1 MVVICDKAY
10 TNNEQYQVH
19 FDRFDFPLSD
29 FQKYAIESIVEG
41 NHVLVTAHT
50 GSGKTLP
57 AEFAIEHFVSKGKKV
72 IYTSPIKALS
82 NQKYYEFTQKYPNI
96 SFGLI
101 TGDIKINPTADVLIM
116 TAEILM
122 NYLFLEENNTEKT
135 EEMKEETKEDV
146 KGAAAFQIDIQTEL
160 TCVVMDEIHYI
171 NDAERGS
178 VWEKTILMLPRHIQ
192 MVMLSATID
201 SPERFASWCE
211 RGDGETGKKVYL
223 CSTNK
228 RAVPLTH
235 YGFLTT
241 NEMIFK
247 KVKDKSVQQQIK
259 DTTNCLIKLQDE
271 HGQFQTD
278 SYLKIKNMKQM
289 FGSHDVTVKRNH
301 VLNQLC
307 YFLKEKDM
315 LPAIVFV
322 FSRKNVELFAK
333 EITANLLEDDSKIPY
348 IVQRECDQIIRKLPN
363 YQEYMNLPE
372 YHQVVGLLEKGIG
385 IHHSGMIP
393 VLREIVELM
402 ISKKYIKVLFAT
414 ESFAVGLSCPIR
426 TAVFSSLT
434 KFDGNNQRF
443 LLAHEYT
450 QSAGRAGRRG
460 IDTVGHVVHCN
471 NLFEMPTQLEYKTM
485 LGGKPQV
492 LLTKLYI
499 SIPLVMNLLK
509 NYSSENDIVQFIEK
523 SMLRDEIDN
532 CIDSCH
538 TEIQVLETELN
549 KISQGASF
557 LKSPRSLCEEYNI
570 LSTLIPSLFN
580 KKRKEAERQLQKIK
594 DEYRTIVDDAQV
606 YQKITAKENEIGRI
620 LRSIDYQKNYIRSR
634 VNHICG
640 ILVDRQFIS
649 QVSPRNYA
657 MTNQG
662 RIASSIAEINPI
674 VFVEYLHSTDFMKE
688 LSAKQIV
695 GLFSC
700 FTNIKVDQEHRV
712 SVPTTDDKA
721 IKNSIGIINTVIDI
735 YESYEDEYQIQLS
748 STISRSDLEIS
759 YDMIDSMIKWCDCTD
774 EAQCK
779 WFIQTEL
786 SEKSVSIG
794 DFTKAVLKISTMS
807 KELMT
812 MCESFEQLELMEK
825 LSCIDGM
832 ILKYVTTAQSLY
844 L

>member
-1 MVVICDKAY
+1 MVVICDKTY
-10 TNNEQYQVH
+10 MNNEQYQVH

-57 AEFAIEHFVSKGKKV
+57 AEFAIEYFVSQGKKV

-101 TGDIKINPTADVLIM
+101 TGDIKINPTAEVLIM

-122 NYLFLEENNTEKT
+122 NYLFLYEEDKKEIEKT
-135 EEMKEETKEDV
+135 PV
-146 KGAAAFQIDIQTEL
+146 AAAFQIDIQSEL
-160 TCVVMDEIHYI
+160 ACVVMDEIHYI

-211 RGDGETGKKVYL
+211 RDDETTMESSGKKVYL

-241 NEMIFK
+241 TEMIFK

-289 FGSHDVTVKRNH
+289 FESHDVTVKRNH

-307 YFLKEKDM
+307 YFLKENNM

-348 IVQRECDQIIRKLPN
+348 IVQRECDQIIRKLSN

-372 YHQVVGLLEKGIG
+372 YHQVVSLLEKGIG

-471 NLFEMPTQLEYKTM
+471 NLFDLPTQLEYKTI

-492 LLTKLYI
+492 LHTKLYI

-509 NYSSENDIVQFIEK
+509 NYSSEVDIVQFIEN
-523 SMLRDEIDN
+523 SMLRHE
-532 CIDSCH
+532 IDSCIH
-538 TEIQVLETELN
+538 VYNAEFQLLETELQ
-549 KISQGASF
+549 KILQSASF
-557 LKSPRSLCEEYNI
+557 LKTPRSLCEEYNI
-570 LSTLIPSLFN
+570 IMNQLPNLVN
-580 KKRKEAERQLQKIK
+580 KKRKEAERQIQKIK

-606 YQKITAKENEIGRI
+606 YHKITTKEKEMER
-620 LRSIDYQKNYIRSR
+620 LFRAIDYQKNYIHSK

-649 QVSPRNYA
+649 QVSQRNYT

-662 RIASSIAEINPI
+662 RIALLIAEINPI
-674 VFVEYLHSTDFMKE
+674 VFVEYLYSTDFMKE
-688 LSAKQIV
+688 LSTKQIV

-700 FTNIKVDQEHRV
+700 FTNIKVDQEHKV
-712 SVPTTDDKA
+712 SVPTTEDKI
-721 IKNSIGIINTVIDI
+721 IKNSIGIINTIINI

-748 STISRSDLEIS
+748 STTSRSDLELS
-759 YDMIDSMIKWCDCTD
+759 YDMIDAMMRWCDCTD
-774 EAQCK
+774 ETQCK

-786 SEKSVSIG
+786 VEKSVSIG

-807 KELMT
+807 KELIM
-812 MCESFEQLELMEK
+812 MCESFEKLEFMEK
-825 LSCIDGM
+825 LSCIDSM
-832 ILKYVTTAQSLY
+832 ILKYITTAQSLY

>member
-1 MVVICDKAY
+1 MVVICDKVY
-10 TNNEQYQVH
+10 DKNEQYQSY
-19 FDRFDFPLSD
+19 FEQFDFPLSD
-29 FQKYAIESIVEG
+29 FQKYAIESIVDG

-57 AEFAIEHFVSKGKKV
+57 AEFAIEHFVSQGKKV

-122 NYLFLEENNTEKT
+122 NYLFIEGGDNNKV
-135 EEMKEETKEDV
+135 KETNN
-146 KGAAAFQIDIQTEL
+146 AAVFQVDIQTEL
-160 TCVVMDEIHYI
+160 ACVVMDEIHYI

-178 VWEKTILMLPRHIQ
+178 VWEKTILMLPHHIQ

-201 SPERFASWCE
+201 SPEKFANWCE
-211 RGDGETGKKVYL
+211 RGTHSGIETGKKVYL

-228 RAVPLTH
+228 RVVPLTH

-241 NEMIFK
+241 TEMIFK
-247 KVKDKSVQQQIK
+247 KVKDKTVQKQIK

-278 SYLKIKNMKQM
+278 SYLKIKNMKHM
-289 FGSHDVTVKRNH
+289 FESFNVSIKRNH

-307 YFLKEKDM
+307 YFLKENDM

-348 IVQRECDQIIRKLPN
+348 IVKRECDQIIRKLPN

-372 YHQVVGLLEKGIG
+372 YHNVVSLLEKGIG

-393 VLREIVELM
+393 ILREIVELM

-434 KFDGNNQRF
+434 KFDGNDQRF
-443 LLAHEYT
+443 LLPHEYT

-460 IDTVGHVVHCN
+460 IDTIGHVVHCN
-471 NLFEMPTQLEYKTM
+471 NLFETPTQLEYKTI
-485 LGGKPQV
+485 LGGKPQI
-492 LLTKLYI
+492 LQTKLYI

-509 NYSSENDIVQFIEK
+509 NCSSIDEIVQFIEK
-523 SMLRDEIDN
+523 SMLQGEIEQ
-532 CIDSCH
+532 CISAN
-538 TEIQVLETELN
+538 TSKLL
-549 KISQGASF
+549 
-557 LKSPRSLCEEYNI
+557 SLCLSLDLCKNRQSLSFFKTPQSVCNEYND
-570 LSTLIPSLFN
+570 LMTQLPKLVN
-580 KKRKEAERQLQKIK
+580 KKRKETERRVQQIK
-594 DEYRTIVDDAQV
+594 DDYRTIVEDAQI
-606 YQKITAKENEIGRI
+606 YQKYALKEKEIDCI
-620 LRSIDYQKNYIRSR
+620 QQDIDFQKNFIRSK
-634 VNHICG
+634 VTNICNM
-640 ILVDRQFIS
+640 LTDRQFIS
-649 QVSPRNYA
+649 KVLTFYSL
-657 MTNQG
+657 TNSG
-662 RIASSIAEINPI
+662 RIASLIAEINPI
-674 VFVEYLHSTDFMKE
+674 VFVEYLYSTDYMKDM
-688 LSAKQIV
+688 STKQII
-695 GLFSC
+695 GFFSC
-700 FTNIKVDQEHRV
+700 FTNIKVDQELRV
-712 SVPTTDDKA
+712 SVPTTEDKA
-721 IKNSIGIINTVIDI
+721 IKNSIGIINTIIDI

-748 STISRSDLEIS
+748 STNSRSDLELS
-759 YDMIDSMIKWCDCTD
+759 YDMIDSMIKWCDCID
-774 EAQCK
+774 ETQCK

-794 DFTKAVLKISTMS
+794 DFTKAVLKISTIG

-812 MCESFEQLELMEK
+812 LCESFELLELLEK
-825 LSCIDGM
+825 LSYIDGM

>member
-10 TNNEQYQVH
+10 DKNEQYQSY
-19 FDRFDFPLSD
+19 FEQFDFPLSD
-29 FQKYAIESIVEG
+29 FQKYAIESIVDG

-57 AEFAIEHFVSKGKKV
+57 AEFAIEYFVGQGKKV

-122 NYLFLEENNTEKT
+122 NYLFMEGEEVK
-135 EEMKEETKEDV
+135 DV
-146 KGAAAFQIDIQTEL
+146 KDVKDVKSAAAAFQIDIHVEL
-160 TCVVMDEIHYI
+160 ACVIMDEIHYI
-171 NDAERGS
+171 NDTERGS
-178 VWEKTILMLPRHIQ
+178 VWEKTILMLPHHIQ

-201 SPERFASWCE
+201 SPEKFANWCE
-211 RGDGETGKKVYL
+211 RGYDKKVYL

-228 RAVPLTH
+228 RVVPLTH

-241 NEMIFK
+241 TEMIFK
-247 KVKDKSVQQQIK
+247 KVKDKSVQKQIK
-259 DTTNCLIKLQDE
+259 DTTNCPIKLQDE

-289 FGSHDVTVKRNH
+289 FESFDVSVKRNH

-307 YFLKEKDM
+307 YFLKENDM

-348 IVQRECDQIIRKLPN
+348 IVKRECDQIIRKLPN

-372 YHQVVGLLEKGIG
+372 YHIVVSLLEKGIG

-393 VLREIVELM
+393 ILREIVELM

-434 KFDGNNQRF
+434 KFDGNEQRF
-443 LLAHEYT
+443 LLPHEYT

-460 IDTVGHVVHCN
+460 IDTIGHVVHCN
-471 NLFEMPTQLEYKTM
+471 NLFDTPTQLEYKTM
-485 LGGKPQV
+485 LGGKPQ
-492 LLTKLYI
+492 LLQTKLYI
-499 SIPLVMNLLK
+499 SIPFVMNLLK
-509 NYSSENDIVQFIEK
+509 NCSTIDEIVTFIEK
-523 SMLRDEIDN
+523 SMIQGEIEQ
-532 CIDSCH
+532 CIIANTSK
-538 TEIQVLETELN
+538 LL
-549 KISQGASF
+549 
-557 LKSPRSLCEEYNI
+557 SLCLSLDQCKIRQSSSFFKTPQSICDEYND
-570 LSTLIPSLFN
+570 LMTQLPKLVN
-580 KKRKEAERQLQKIK
+580 KKRKETERRVQQIK
-594 DEYRTIVDDAQV
+594 DDHRTIVEDALI
-606 YQKITAKENEIGRI
+606 YQKYALKEKEIECI
-620 LRSIDYQKNYIRSR
+620 QQDIDYQKNFIRSK
-634 VNHICG
+634 VTNICNV
-640 ILVDRQFIS
+640 LTERQFIS
-649 QVSPRNYA
+649 RVHDDYSL
-657 MTNQG
+657 TNSG
-662 RIASSIAEINPI
+662 RISSSFAEINPI
-674 VFVEYLHSTDFMKE
+674 VFVEYLYATDYMKE
-688 LSAKQIV
+688 MSTKQII
-695 GLFSC
+695 GFFSC
-700 FTNIKVDQEHRV
+700 FTNIKVDQELRV
-712 SVPTTDDKA
+712 SVPTTEDKVL
-721 IKNSIGIINTVIDI
+721 KNSIGIINTIIDI

-748 STISRSDLEIS
+748 STNSRSDLELS
-759 YDMIDSMIKWCDCTD
+759 YDMIDAMVKWCDCTD

-794 DFTKAVLKISTMS
+794 DFTKAVLKISTIS

-812 MCESFEQLELMEK
+812 MCESFELLELLEK
-825 LSCIDGM
+825 LSYVDGM

>member
-1 MVVICDKAY
+1 MVFICDKVY
-10 TNNEQYQVH
+10 DKNEQYNVYFEQ
-19 FDRFDFPLSD
+19 FDFPLSD

-57 AEFAIEHFVSKGKKV
+57 AEFAIEYFVGKGEKV

-122 NYLFLEENNTEKT
+122 NYLFQEGENKNKT
-135 EEMKEETKEDV
+135 EETKC
-146 KGAAAFQIDIQTEL
+146 AAAFQIDIEAEL
-160 TCVVMDEIHYI
+160 ACVVMDEIHYI

-178 VWEKTILMLPRHIQ
+178 VWEKTILMLPPHIQ

-201 SPERFASWCE
+201 SPEKFADWCE
-211 RGDGETGKKVYL
+211 RGHDKKVYL

-228 RAVPLTH
+228 RVVPLTH

-241 NEMIFK
+241 TEMIFK
-247 KVKDKSVQQQIK
+247 KVKDKTIQKQIK

-278 SYLKIKNMKQM
+278 SYIKIKNMKQM
-289 FGSHDVTVKRNH
+289 FESFDITVKRNH

-307 YFLKEKDM
+307 YFLKENDM

-348 IVQRECDQIIRKLPN
+348 IVKRECDQIIRKLPN

-372 YHQVVGLLEKGIG
+372 YHNVVSLLEKGIG

-393 VLREIVELM
+393 ILREIVELM

-434 KFDGNNQRF
+434 KFDGNEQRF
-443 LLAHEYT
+443 LLPHEYT

-460 IDTVGHVVHCN
+460 IDTIGHVVHCN
-471 NLFEMPTQLEYKTM
+471 NLFDIPTQLEYKTM

-492 LLTKLYI
+492 LQTKLYI
-499 SIPLVMNLLK
+499 SIPFVMNLMK
-509 NYSSENDIVQFIEK
+509 NCSTIDEIVTFIEK
-523 SMLRDEIDN
+523 SMIQDEIVR
-532 CIDSCH
+532 CIHACE
-538 TEIQVLETELN
+538 TEIPLLEIELAAIH
-549 KISQGASF
+549 KSMSF
-557 LKSPRSLCEEYNI
+557 FKTPQSICNEYND
-570 LSTLIPSLFN
+570 LMTQLPKLVN
-580 KKRKEAERQLQKIK
+580 KKRKDTERRVQQIK
-594 DEYRTIVDDAQV
+594 DEYRTIAADAQT
-606 YQKITAKENEIGRI
+606 YQKYAIKEKEIERI
-620 LRSIDYQKNYIRSR
+620 QQDIDYQKNFIRYK
-634 VNHICG
+634 VTNICNV
-640 ILVDRQFIS
+640 LTERQFIS
-649 QVSPRNYA
+649 KIHDVYSL
-657 MTNQG
+657 TNSG
-662 RIASSIAEINPI
+662 RISSSFAEMNPI
-674 VFVEYLHSTDFMKE
+674 VFVEYLYATDYMKE
-688 LSAKQIV
+688 MTTKQII
-695 GLFSC
+695 GFFSC
-700 FTNIKVDQEHRV
+700 FTNIKVEQELRV
-712 SVPTTDDKA
+712 SVPTTEDKV
-721 IKNSIGIINTVIDI
+721 IKNSIGIINTIIDK

-748 STISRSDLEIS
+748 STNSRCDLELS
-759 YDMIDSMIKWCDCTD
+759 YDMIDATIKWCDCID

-794 DFTKAVLKISTMS
+794 DFTKAVLKISTIS

-812 MCESFEQLELMEK
+812 MCESFELLELLEK
-825 LSCIDGM
+825 LSYIDGM

>member
-1 MVVICDKAY
+1 
-10 TNNEQYQVH
+10 
-19 FDRFDFPLSD
+19 
-29 FQKYAIESIVEG
+29 
-41 NHVLVTAHT
+41 
-50 GSGKTLP
+50 
-57 AEFAIEHFVSKGKKV
+57 
-72 IYTSPIKALS
+72 
-82 NQKYYEFTQKYPNI
+82 
-96 SFGLI
+96 
-101 TGDIKINPTADVLIM
+101 
-116 TAEILM
+116 
-122 NYLFLEENNTEKT
+122 
-135 EEMKEETKEDV
+135 
-146 KGAAAFQIDIQTEL
+146 
-160 TCVVMDEIHYI
+160 
-171 NDAERGS
+171 
-178 VWEKTILMLPRHIQ
+178 
-192 MVMLSATID
+192 
-201 SPERFASWCE
+201 
-211 RGDGETGKKVYL
+211 
-223 CSTNK
+223 
-228 RAVPLTH
+228 
-235 YGFLTT
+235 
-241 NEMIFK
+241 
-247 KVKDKSVQQQIK
+247 
-259 DTTNCLIKLQDE
+259 
-271 HGQFQTD
+271 
-278 SYLKIKNMKQM
+278 
-289 FGSHDVTVKRNH
+289 
-301 VLNQLC
+301 
-307 YFLKEKDM
+307 
-315 LPAIVFV
+315 
-322 FSRKNVELFAK
+322 
-333 EITANLLEDDSKIPY
+333 
-348 IVQRECDQIIRKLPN
+348 
-363 YQEYMNLPE
+363 
-372 YHQVVGLLEKGIG
+372 
-385 IHHSGMIP
+385 
-393 VLREIVELM
+393 
-402 ISKKYIKVLFAT
+402 VLFAT
-414 ESFAVGLSCPIR
+414 KSFAVGLSCPIR

-532 CIDSCH
+532 CIDSCQA
-538 TEIQVLETELN
+538 EIQLLENELN
-549 KISQGASF
+549 KISQGTSF
-557 LKSPRSLCEEYNI
+557 LKTPRSLCEEYNI
-570 LSTLIPSLFN
+570 LSTQIPSLFN

-594 DEYRTIVDDAQV
+594 DEYRTIADDAQV

-620 LRSIDYQKNYIRSR
+620 LRSIDYQKNYIRSK

-649 QVSPRNYA
+649 QVSPRNYT

-700 FTNIKVDQEHRV
+700 FTNIKVDQEHQV
-712 SVPTTDDKA
+712 SVPTTEDRA
-721 IKNSIGIINTVIDI
+721 IKKSIGIINTVIDI

-759 YDMIDSMIKWCDCTD
+759 YDMIDAMIKWCDCTD